1 MERQLSQLHYSILD
15 DGESMGGGSAE
26 NPEFALST
34 KLDTKLRF
42 HPSAAC
48 VTDPVR
54 ILEREA
60 A

>member
-1 MERQLSQLHYSILD
+1 ML
-15 DGESMGGGSAE
+15 GNPWWGGGSSAE

-34 KLDTKLRF
+34 KLDPKLRF